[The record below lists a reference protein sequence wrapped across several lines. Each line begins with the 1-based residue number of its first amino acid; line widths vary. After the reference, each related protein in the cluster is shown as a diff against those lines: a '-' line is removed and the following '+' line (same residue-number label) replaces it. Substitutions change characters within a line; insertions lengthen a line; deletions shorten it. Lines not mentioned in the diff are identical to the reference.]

1 MTNQTDRSTGGGKI
15 GLALGSG
22 GARGAAHTGVMK
34 VLDREG
40 IEISAIAGSSIG
52 ALVGAAHAVGIPV
65 EEIEREWRAT
75 DVAKIFR
82 GFLPTF
88 PRAGLSSGNELRKML
103 ADLLGDVL
111 IEDLRIPYAAVACDI
126 DTGTPHIFRGGSLLD
141 AVRASTAIPGIFHP
155 VRFGNRLLVD
165 GGLIDPVPVEV
176 CRSLGADVVIAVD
189 ITPRPVPTT
198 PRGRAIWS
206 RIGEQLHDGLTERSW
221 VPNSLIEVLD
231 SIFSE
236 RPDRARSLPGVYSIL
251 NQSISILLQEVLR
264 QKLILHP
271 PDVLI
276 RPDVSISFADYL
288 RSADGIKAG
297 EAAAEN
303 AIPAIRRILE
313 SFAR

>member
-1 MTNQTDRSTGGGKI
+1 MARRKQRTGEVRV

-22 GARGAAHTGVMK
+22 GARGAAHTGVIK

-40 IEISAIAGSSIG
+40 IEVSAVAGSSIG
-52 ALVGAAHAVGIPV
+52 ALVGAALAVGIPV
-65 EEIEREWRAT
+65 EEVEQEWLAT

-88 PRAGLSSGNELRKML
+88 PRAGLSSGHELRKML

-126 DTGTPHIFRGGSLLD
+126 DTGTPHILRGGSLPD

-165 GGLIDPVPVEV
+165 GGLVDPVPVEV
-176 CRSLGADVVIAVD
+176 CRSLGADIVIAVD
-189 ITPRPVPTT
+189 ITPRPMPTT

-206 RIGEQLHDGLTERSW
+206 RIGEQLHDGLTERTW

-231 SIFSE
+231 SIFRE
-236 RPDRARSLPGVYSIL
+236 RPDRARPLPGVYSIL

-264 QKLILHP
+264 QKMILYP

-276 RPDVSISFADYL
+276 RPDLSISFVDYL
-288 RSADGIKAG
+288 KAADGIRAG
-297 EAAAEN
+297 EAAAET
-303 AIPAIRRILE
+303 ALPSIRRALE
-313 SFAR
+313 SFHR